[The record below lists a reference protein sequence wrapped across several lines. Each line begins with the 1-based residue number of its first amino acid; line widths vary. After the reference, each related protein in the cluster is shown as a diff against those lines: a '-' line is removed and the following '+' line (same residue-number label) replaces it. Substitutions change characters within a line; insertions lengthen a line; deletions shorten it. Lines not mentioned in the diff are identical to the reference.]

1 MQSPQRTHQNEA
13 KSQTKVHPG
22 GDYRAEIDGLRAIA
36 VIAVIINH
44 FNESL
49 LPSGYLGVDV
59 FFVISGYVITLSL
72 SKTRS
77 TDVWS
82 FASSFFKRRIKRL
95 APALF
100 TCITITAA
108 LACLFNDRTAS
119 HINTGIAALIGTSN
133 IYLHSLSTDYFA
145 ESTKLNPFTQTWSL
159 GIEEQFY
166 LIFPWLAWFLWL
178 RATPSNAGRKRFT
191 LFVAALCTASL
202 SLYLA
207 LAANN
212 PSAAYFLLPSRL
224 WELGAGCL
232 TFLLL
237 GKRPGIKL
245 RVRGLDLSYGP
256 LLCLIAIF
264 IWDQNQ
270 QFLTVTAVI
279 LTALAL
285 ATPRDNPG
293 NMALRFQPLIYIGLA
308 SYSLYLWHWSV
319 LAISRWTI
327 GIHLWSAPLQIAL
340 IAGLGITSY
349 ELIEKTT
356 RKINWDPPFI
366 WFFGSFLSV
375 TLGASLALSWLGRPT
390 SKIFL
395 GTKGCEPFGLK
406 TCKPI
411 AEPHAALT
419 PYIEGTTINRDNCIV
434 RTEKSNFPQQ
444 VIQNCTTQSQDR
456 GSRTIHLIGDSLAG
470 NLTPILNKNYQQRR
484 GNAAVLV
491 KYACG
496 LNSPKLNTTIDSS
509 SCDLANQQRWNYL
522 RTNVQQN
529 DIIIVASSDL
539 SLNQSTSRTLSDLAR
554 IADRLGAHI
563 IAMTPAPDQVFPKEA
578 DTPIQQ
584 CINSSSQWFN
594 SSLRNECRKLYW
606 QDSTAFKKQHQEL
619 IEFMR
624 QLEDKHRFFH
634 AWDISKDI
642 CSLDKCP
649 SEKDG
654 IRLYRDL
661 KHFSLPAAETI
672 LYKSF
677 QELLS
682 KKSIRLP

>member
-1 MQSPQRTHQNEA
+1 MQSPQKTHQNEA
-13 KSQTKVHPG
+13 NSQTRQHPG

-133 IYLHSLSTDYFA
+133 TYLHSISTDYFA
-145 ESTKLNPFTQTWSL
+145 ESTKPNQFTQTWSL

-166 LIFPWLAWFLWL
+166 LIFPWLAWFIWL
-178 RATPSNAGRKRFT
+178 RATPSNAGRRRFT

-202 SLYLA
+202 TLYLA
-207 LAANN
+207 LAINN

-232 TFLLL
+232 TFLLIE
-237 GKRPGIKL
+237 KRPGIRPKI
-245 RVRGLDLSYGP
+245 RGLDLSYGP
-256 LLCLIAIF
+256 LICLIAIF
-264 IWDQNQ
+264 AWNQNQ
-270 QFLTVTAVI
+270 QLLTATTVI
-279 LTALAL
+279 LTALTL
-285 ATPRDNPG
+285 AAPRDNPG
-293 NMALRFQPLIYIGLA
+293 NTALRFQPLVYIGLS

-356 RKINWDPPFI
+356 RKTKWDPPFI
-366 WFFGSFLSV
+366 WFFGSFLSM

-390 SKIFL
+390 SRIFL

-406 TCKPI
+406 TCKPVT
-411 AEPHAALT
+411 EPHAALT
-419 PYIEGTTINRDNCIV
+419 PYIEGTTINRENCII
-434 RTEKSNFPQQ
+434 RTEKLNFPQQ
-444 VIQNCTTQSQDR
+444 VIQNCTTQSQGR

-470 NLTPILNKNYQQRR
+470 NLTPILNKNYQQ
-484 GNAAVLV
+484 GHTDVTVLV
-491 KYACG
+491 KYACA
-496 LNSPKLNTTIDSS
+496 LNSPKSNTAKKPS
-509 SCDLANQQRWNYL
+509 SCASANQQRWKYL
-522 RTNVQQN
+522 TKEVQPG
-529 DIIIVASSDL
+529 DIVLVASSDL
-539 SLNQSTSRTLSDLAR
+539 EINQSTRQTYSDLASM
-554 IADRLGAHI
+554 ADKSSFHV

-578 DTPIQQ
+578 DAPIQQ

-594 SSLRNECRKLYW
+594 SSLRSKCRKLYW
-606 QDSTAFKKQHQEL
+606 QDATAFKTRHLEL

-624 QLEDKHRFFH
+624 KLEDKHLFFH
-634 AWDISKDI
+634 AWDISEEL
-642 CSLDKCP
+642 CVLDKCP

-654 IRLYRDL
+654 TRLYRDL

-672 LYKSF
+672 LHKSF
-677 QELLS
+677 QELLG
-682 KKSIRLP
+682 KKGIRLS